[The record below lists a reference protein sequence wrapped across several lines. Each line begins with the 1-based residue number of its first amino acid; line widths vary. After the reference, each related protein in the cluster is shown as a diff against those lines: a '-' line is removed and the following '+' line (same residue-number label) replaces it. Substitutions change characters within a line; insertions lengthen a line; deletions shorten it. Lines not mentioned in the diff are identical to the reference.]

1 MKKKDI
7 LLSAG
12 LTTILVG
19 AGAVN
24 TTVHAEEVDSGQ
36 PKPTVKTTPV
46 HVTEQDV
53 KNAKADVDKAQ
64 ADVDAKQ
71 GTVDQAKADKVK
83 ADDKIDSIN
92 KEDRKSVV

>member
-7 LLSAG
+7 LLGAG

-24 TTVHAEEVDSGQ
+24 TTAHAEEVDSGKS
-36 PKPTVKTTPV
+36 KPTVKTTPV
-46 HVTEQDV
+46 HVTEEDV
-53 KNAKADVDKAQ
+53 KNAKADVAKAQ

-71 GTVDQAKADKVK
+71 GTVDRAKTDKVK
-83 ADDKIDSIN
+83 S
-92 KEDRKSVV
+92 

>member
-7 LLSAG
+7 LLGAG

-24 TTVHAEEVDSGQ
+24 ATAHAEEVDSGK

-53 KNAKADVDKAQ
+53 NTAKANVDTAQ
-64 ADVDAKQ
+64 ADVNAKPRH
-71 GTVDQAKADKVK
+71 
-83 ADDKIDSIN
+83 S
-92 KEDRKSVV
+92 RPSKS

>member
-1 MKKKDI
+1 MNRKRKRSLFGFVNDFYKGDNMKKKDI
-7 LLSAG
+7 LLGAG
-12 LTTILVG
+12 LTTIFVG

-24 TTVHAEEVDSGQ
+24 TTAHAEEVDSGQ

-64 ADVDAKQ
+64 LMS
-71 GTVDQAKADKVK
+71 T
-83 ADDKIDSIN
+83 
-92 KEDRKSVV
+92 